1 MIVTP
6 PETGQS
12 KRRERLKRG
21 IYVLP
26 SLFTVA
32 NIFCGFYSIV
42 LSMRGDFELSAAM
55 IFLAGVLDAL
65 DGRVAR
71 LTRTTSEFGMEFDSL
86 ADLVSFG
93 LAPAFL
99 AYLWGLSPLKRIGW
113 LVAFLYVISAAM
125 RLARFNIQKSADHRR
140 YFVGMPVPAG
150 AMISASCAYLFTE
163 RIEYKMPA
171 AFFAAL
177 MILVTILMI
186 SRIKYRSFKDI
197 DLRNRKSYIY
207 IFFFA
212 FALVAI
218 AVEPKY
224 TIFALSLSYLVSGM
238 IPVIATYLK
247 KIYSH
252 SASSQ
257 RNEAQHREGGKLA
270 EK

>member
-1 MIVTP
+1 MDRDLIIAP
-6 PETGQS
+6 PEKERS

-32 NIFCGFYSIV
+32 NIFCGFYSVV
-42 LSMRGDFELSAAM
+42 LSMRGDFELSAVM

-125 RLARFNIQKSADHRR
+125 RLARFNIQKSADHKR
-140 YFVGMPVPAG
+140 YFVGIPVPAG
-150 AMISASCAYLFTE
+150 AIISASCAYLFTLK
-163 RIEYKMPA
+163 IEDKLPA
-171 AFFAAL
+171 ACFAS
-177 MILVTILMI
+177 LVVFITILMI
-186 SRIKYRSFKDI
+186 SRVKYRSFKDI

-212 FALVAI
+212 IALVAI

-224 TIFALSLSYLVSGM
+224 AIFVLSLSYLVSGL
-238 IPVIATYLK
+238 IPVVLTYLK
-247 KIYSH
+247 KIYNP
-252 SASSQ
+252 SAD
-257 RNEAQHREGGKLA
+257 G
-270 EK
+270 